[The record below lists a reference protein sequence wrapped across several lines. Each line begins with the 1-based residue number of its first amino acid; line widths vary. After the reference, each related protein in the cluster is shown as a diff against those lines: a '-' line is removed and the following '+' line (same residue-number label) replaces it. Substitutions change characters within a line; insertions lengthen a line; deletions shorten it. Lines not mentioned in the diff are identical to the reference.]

1 MFFLANP
8 HGRPTYLFSF
18 SPFGD
23 AGSEQRVCPPWK
35 ENPSC
40 LSFEPESEHNL
51 TILLGGERS
60 SSRNLRVAAAR

>member
-1 MFFLANP
+1 MVRVFDANP
-8 HGRPTYLFSF
+8 NGD
-18 SPFGD
+18 FGW
-23 AGSEQRVCPPWK
+23 EQRVLPPWT
-35 ENPSC
+35 EYPLC